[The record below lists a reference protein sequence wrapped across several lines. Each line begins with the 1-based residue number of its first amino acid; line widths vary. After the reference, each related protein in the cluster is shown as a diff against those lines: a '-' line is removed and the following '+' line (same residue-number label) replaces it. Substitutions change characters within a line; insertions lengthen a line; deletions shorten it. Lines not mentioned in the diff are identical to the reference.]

1 MTSPRPHTW
10 RAVGLAWKPGLSLP
24 VQHCSPC
31 PQHCLCPGNSPAVFP
46 LPGPRSTSQWPSTS
60 LPPMVSRGMGRGAGR
75 GSEGTGKGR
84 AFQGCA
90 SWSWLGGR
98 SPIPSGLILTEEG
111 VLSPEE
117 PKIQPRWRRYP
128 QVGLWSLTNLG
139 SGPTYLEPQ
148 SYP

>member
-1 MTSPRPHTW
+1 MADITIPVFQDW
-10 RAVGLAWKPGLSLP
+10 REMSDFTKATYLASRGAGVEARSLT
-24 VQHCSPC
+24 PC
-31 PQHCLCPGNSPAVFP
+31 PALFT
-46 LPGPRSTSQWPSTS
+46 LPTA